1 MLKLRKARFAVS
13 AYFLFGGTSMSVWAV
28 HIPLIEKNLGL
39 SHAALG
45 STLLLLGAGA
55 FVSMQIMG
63 WIIDHFG
70 SRWPTVI
77 GAIGT
82 SVALALPGLA
92 DGLLTLAIALF
103 VLGMAV
109 GALDVSMNA
118 HAVSVEKLYER
129 PIFSAFHAF
138 WSAGG
143 MVGAII
149 GAATLGFS
157 LPTQTTMPATGLALL
172 VASLGLA
179 PWLIKDS
186 VNQDS
191 VTGEPAKS
199 NNDAESSA
207 KPSTAST
214 NRKYLGLV
222 FLIGAMSFAAVI
234 AEGSAV
240 DWSAVQL
247 ANSTGASLSVAAWG
261 LVAFSL
267 TMTAGRLFGDALV
280 ARFGRYFVIKWG
292 SWIGAVGLSIVAFTS
307 DTALALVGWAILGAG
322 VSSIVP
328 QLFAASAEVGEPSH
342 SGRNMAKVVGL
353 TYAGILAGPAI
364 IGWLTNWM
372 TLSLALGIGAV
383 LCCLVAL
390 NVPYLK
396 KRVESR

>member
-1 MLKLRKARFAVS
+1 MLKLRNARFAVS

-70 SRWPTVI
+70 SRWPTI
-77 GAIGT
+77 LGAVAT

-92 DGLLTLAIALF
+92 DSLLTLAIALF
-103 VLGMAV
+103 ILGMAV

-118 HAVSVEKLYER
+118 HAVLVEKLYER

-186 VNQDS
+186 VN
-191 VTGEPAKS
+191 GALAKTEAGT
-199 NNDAESSA
+199 DTSA
-207 KPSTAST
+207 KTSNAST
-214 NRKYLGLV
+214 NRRYLGLV

-247 ANSTGASLSVAAWG
+247 ANSTHASLSVAAWG

-267 TMTAGRLFGDALV
+267 TMTAGRLFGDGLV
-280 ARFGRYFVIKWG
+280 ARFGRYFVIQWG
-292 SWIGAVGLSIVAFTS
+292 SWIGALGLSIVAFTT
-307 DTALALVGWAILGAG
+307 DTWLALAGWAILGAG

-342 SGRNMAKVVGL
+342 AGRNMAKVVGL

-372 TLSLALGIGAV
+372 TLSWALGIGAV

-390 NVPYLK
+390 TVPYLK
-396 KRVESR
+396 KRVDSR